1 MSRAAARAR
10 PNPVWLL
17 VVVLMAGLAVAGP
30 VLMVRDQLADG
41 EATPSAAEGAQPA
54 EGAQA
59 AAGDRRVPGRGRA
72 ERVRPPPPSRDLA
85 VLVEVPSAASVLGGW
100 STTAAKQRRHAP
112 LAGDLGR
119 RSVIGPYLPAWHGGE
134 GPVRAPCSC
143 LATVGGVFGP
153 RWSPARGESG
163 LFGPHPLAWHGGPPR
178 VRRRARSAGDWNC
191 RGPIDQK

>member
-134 GPVRAPCSC
+134 GP
-143 LATVGGVFGP
+143 
-153 RWSPARGESG
+153 
-163 LFGPHPLAWHGGPPR
+163 FGPHVVAWQRWVGCSGLVGHLHGESRGC
-178 VRRRARSAGDWNC
+178 S
-191 RGPIDQK
+191 GPIHSPGTAAPPEFAAARAAPVTGIVGVL